1 MSCFPPLVRVPA
13 KAYGEYPRPGASQ
26 NASQCHCRVPSTPQC
41 PAMGIDWST
50 QKTSWTHNIYVQTGP
65 GFTKDGIPGPFGRP
79 QGLILSSRE
88 DNSPNISPDG
98 KRIAFVSKRTGSDE
112 IWMCNPDGSR
122 PVQVT
127 FMNGA
132 PTGTPRWSPDGKWLA
147 FDSREAGSPDI
158 YIVAAEGGAPR
169 RLTTELT
176 DENVPSW
183 SADGKSIY
191 FASGRT
197 QPRQIWKMPVTGG
210 TAVQITKSGSVS
222 ESFESPDGKV
232 LYFNKS
238 GVEGIWSMPV
248 AGGEEAIVP
257 GLERAGRTRWWGVL
271 KQGIYFMA
279 DEKTPRNTIRFYSF
293 VTKKVTP
300 LAVLDNEPHWGIPGV
315 ALSPDGRW
323 LLTLHR
329 DHEVNDLMMIE
340 NFH

>member
-1 MSCFPPLVRVPA
+1 M
-13 KAYGEYPRPGASQ
+13 
-26 NASQCHCRVPSTPQC
+26 
-41 PAMGIDWST
+41 
-50 QKTSWTHNIYVQTGP
+50 
-65 GFTKDGIPGPFGRP
+65 
-79 QGLILSSRE
+79 
-88 DNSPNISPDG
+88 
-98 KRIAFVSKRTGSDE
+98 
-112 IWMCNPDGSR
+112 
-122 PVQVT
+122 QVT

-147 FDSREAGSPDI
+147 FDFAKQ
-158 YIVAAEGGAPR
+158 VARTSTSSLPKVALPR

-176 DENVPSW
+176 DENVPAW

-197 QPRQIWKMPVTGG
+197 QPRQIWKTPVTGG

-300 LAVLDNEPHWGIPGV
+300 LAVLDNEPHWGTPGV
-315 ALSPDGRW
+315 ALSPDGRCCSRSIAIMKS
-323 LLTLHR
+323 TTS
-329 DHEVNDLMMIE
+329 
-340 NFH
+340 